1 MRGSINK
8 KVTIFTLK
16 LDSLIEDAN
25 FMVPWIPG
33 KLLGTKKLEV
43 SSPRAHMV
51 CVSQAPGA
59 FERIDAIRR
68 TFVGYDFDDVDVQF
82 SQKKPHGR
90 VQRPCFTLL

>member
-8 KVTIFTLK
+8 NKSIFTLK

-25 FMVPWIPG
+25 ILVPWIPG
-33 KLLGTKKLEV
+33 KLHGTKKLEV

-51 CVSQAPGA
+51 GVSQAPGA

-68 TFVGYDFDDVDVQF
+68 TFGGYDFDDKDVQF
-82 SQKKPHGR
+82 NQKKCHGR